1 MYLSSRLAK
10 MSEAAQILYDV
21 EAIDK
26 SVVEGYF
33 KAYQKRI
40 NQRPSIRSV

>member
-10 MSEAAQILYDV
+10 MSESAQILYDV

-26 SVVEGYF
+26 RVVEGYF
-33 KAYQKRI
+33 KAIKKE
-40 NQRPSIRSV
+40 